1 MVNIKGST
9 MYAQTKQIKSRPSV
23 NVCQKS
29 IRYSNPISENK
40 LTPFG
45 DEQSPSQRKCL
56 DDSEESDHPLQK
68 RNGMFSGMANKFK
81 KPASNLT
88 QKKSMPGNG
97 VIQRLTGFEV
107 ELHVPAYSTAS
118 AFRQPNILKTDQA
131 LSGGE
136 RTAIKNYLGGGLKY
150 GRNYGID
157 PNDYYDIT
165 ADHGPYKGFHANLIR
180 ELGAAGYIETPFIYN
195 NMTNLEYRTP
205 PIEERTAG
213 SDALVNNIADA
224 VKAHASNT
232 ATKATQDGS
241 QAIIAPAQDLK
252 TGFPETAFKKLTHD
266 DNGALSTAVDA
277 AKTNIQPFVYYQAN
291 SGVLP
296 SEIPALFEQ
305 EARDIWELAGTNN
318 QRGNVVMKGRVY
330 VLTGAYR
337 VGADM
342 TADVTE
348 LLGFDAAGDLKP
360 IIGWLT
366 LLTQYLMAYNLE
378 LSNYDS
384 GGTAK
389 NLVGFLSK
397 TRLHETGQALPARL
411 RPVGDGT
418 ETGLKWK
425 TLLERLLVKVTTFDV
440 ATKAGVTANEG
451 RHRVLANPSVWLEN
465 IRKGLPSGEVNTGRP
480 LGLDDGQE
488 NLLPKLTI
496 EGQQAIPLEERFSP
510 IRLTAEEQTPDT
522 IDTTLKADW
531 RKAVDRRRQST
542 VAPQGDPSKTAIGM
556 HAKIYQHKIDIPK
569 LIAKAHG
576 YGIDVGAFRT
586 TFRDNMGE
594 TDDFDILFSADALVI
609 AANLALIQLRANI
622 ITAIN
627 TYNKTQNDASH
638 MWAPANY
645 RDISYNWKDDDNY
658 SPVLTN
664 KPPNVWVKK
673 TDGTWLRA
681 TIHDGTFK
689 YTTTEA
695 KEIHKEVAGTLKK
708 LKSPFAW
715 EDV

>member
-1 MVNIKGST
+1 
-9 MYAQTKQIKSRPSV
+9 MYAQIKQVKSRPTI

-29 IRYSNPISENK
+29 IRYSNPNSEK
-40 LTPFG
+40 PLASLG
-45 DEQSPSQRKCL
+45 DDQSTSQRKRV
-56 DDSEESDHPLQK
+56 DDSDESDHPLQK
-68 RNGMFSGMANKFK
+68 RSVMFSAMVNKFK
-81 KPASNLT
+81 NPASKLT
-88 QKKSMPGNG
+88 QKKSMPGNA

-118 AFRQPNILKTDQA
+118 ASRQPNILKTDQA

-136 RTAIKNYLGGGLKY
+136 RTDIKNYLGGGLKY

-165 ADHGPYKGFHANLIR
+165 ADHGPYKGFHATLIR
-180 ELGAAGYIETPFIYN
+180 ELGAAGYIETPFMYN
-195 NMTNLEYRTP
+195 SMTNLEYRTP
-205 PIEERTAG
+205 PIEERSSG

-224 VKAHASNT
+224 VKAHASDT

-241 QAIIAPAQDLK
+241 QAVIAPAQDLK

-277 AKTNIQPFVYYQAN
+277 AKSNIQPFVYYQAN

-305 EARDIWELAGTNN
+305 EVRDIWELAGTNN
-318 QRGNVVMKGRVY
+318 QRENVVMKGRVY
-330 VLTGAYR
+330 VLGGAFR
-337 VGADM
+337 VGSDM

-348 LLGFDAAGDLKP
+348 LLGFNAANDLKP

-378 LSNYDS
+378 LSNYDA

-397 TRLHETGQALPARL
+397 TRLHETSQALPARL
-411 RPVGDGT
+411 RPVGDGSV
-418 ETGLKWK
+418 TGLKWK
-425 TLLERLLVKVTTFDV
+425 TLLERLLVKVTAYDV
-440 ATKAGVTANEG
+440 ATKAGVTPKAG
-451 RHRVLANPSVWLEN
+451 RHRVLANPTLWLEK
-465 IRKGLPSGEVNTGRP
+465 IRKGLPGGEVNTGRP

-488 NLLPKLTI
+488 ILRPKLTI
-496 EGQQAIPLEERFSP
+496 EGEQAIPLEERFSP
-510 IRLTAEEQTPDT
+510 IRLTPEEQTPDT
-522 IDTTLKADW
+522 IDTTLKSDW
-531 RKAVDRRRQST
+531 RKAVDRRRKST
-542 VAPQGDPSKTAIGM
+542 VAPNADPSKVAVSM
-556 HAKIYQHKIDIPK
+556 HSKIYEHKIAIPK
-569 LIAKAHG
+569 LIARANG
-576 YGIDVGAFRT
+576 YGIGVGPFRT
-586 TFRDNMGE
+586 TFRNNMGE
-594 TDDFDILFSADALVI
+594 ADDFDILFSDDAPVI
-609 AANLALIQLRANI
+609 AANLALIQLRADI

-627 TYNKTQNDASH
+627 TYNKTQNDRAH
-638 MWAPANY
+638 MWVSVNY

-664 KPPNVWVKK
+664 RPPNVWVKK
-673 TDGTWLRA
+673 ADGTWLQA
-681 TIHDGTFK
+681 AVQAGTFK

-695 KEIHKEVAGTLKK
+695 KEILKRVAGTTKK

>member
-1 MVNIKGST
+1 
-9 MYAQTKQIKSRPSV
+9 MYAQIKQVKSRPTI

-29 IRYSNPISENK
+29 IRYNNRNSEK
-40 LTPFG
+40 QLAPLG
-45 DEQSPSQRKCL
+45 DDQSTSQRKRV
-56 DDSEESDHPLQK
+56 DDGEEPDHPLQK
-68 RNGMFSGMANKFK
+68 RSVMFSGMANKFK

-118 AFRQPNILKTDQA
+118 ASRQPNILKTDQA
-131 LSGGE
+131 LTGGE
-136 RTAIKNYLGGGLKY
+136 RTDIKNYLGGGLKY

-165 ADHGPYKGFHANLIR
+165 ADHGPYKGFHATLIR

-205 PIEERTAG
+205 PIEERTTG

-266 DNGALSTAVDA
+266 NDGAVSTAVDA
-277 AKTNIQPFVYYQAN
+277 AKSNIQPFVYYQAN

-296 SEIPALFEQ
+296 SEIPALFEK
-305 EARDIWELAGTNN
+305 EARDIWELAGTNE
-318 QRGNVVMKGRVY
+318 QRGNVVMKGRVL
-330 VLTGAYR
+330 VLTGAYQT
-337 VGADM
+337 GAAM

-348 LLGFDAAGDLKP
+348 LLGFNTANDLKP
-360 IIGWLT
+360 IIGWLS

-411 RPVGDGT
+411 RPVGDGS

-425 TLLERLLVKVTTFDV
+425 TLLERLLVKVGTFDI
-440 ATKAGVTANEG
+440 ATKAGVTLNEG
-451 RHRVLANPSVWLEN
+451 RHRVLTNPSAWLEK
-465 IRKGLPSGEVNTGRP
+465 IRKGLRGWEVNTARP

-488 NLLPKLTI
+488 NFAPKLTI
-496 EGQQAIPLEERFSP
+496 EGEQAIPLEERFSP
-510 IRLTAEEQTPDT
+510 IRLTTEEQTPDT

-531 RKAVDRRRQST
+531 RKSVDRRLGST
-542 VAPQGDPSKTAIGM
+542 VAPQGDPSKIAISI
-556 HAKIYQHKIDIPK
+556 HAKIYQHKIAIPK
-569 LIAKAHG
+569 LITRANG
-576 YGIDVGAFRT
+576 YGIDVGTFRT

-594 TDDFDILFSADALVI
+594 ADDFDIVFSEDAAVI
-609 AANLALIQLRANI
+609 SANTALIQLRADI

-627 TYNKTQNDASH
+627 AYNKTRNDAAH
-638 MWAPANY
+638 VFAPANY
-645 RDISYNWKDDDNY
+645 RDIQYNWKDDDNY
-658 SPVLTN
+658 SPILTN

-673 TDGTWLRA
+673 SDGSLLKA

-695 KEIHKEVAGTLKK
+695 KEILKKVSGTVKK